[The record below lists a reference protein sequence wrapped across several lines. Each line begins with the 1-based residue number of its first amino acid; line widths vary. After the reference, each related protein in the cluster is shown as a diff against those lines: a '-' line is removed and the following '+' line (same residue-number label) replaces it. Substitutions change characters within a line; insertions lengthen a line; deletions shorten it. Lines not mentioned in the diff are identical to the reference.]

1 MFQAVQGCTKLTSLA
16 RPSDRR
22 KEIRMDLF
30 RDGLTFLRKFLA
42 KETIEEVLKPED
54 LGLIVNAL
62 LSAGINTGQA
72 TL

>member
-1 MFQAVQGCTKLTSLA
+1 
-16 RPSDRR
+16 
-22 KEIRMDLF
+22 MDLF

-42 KETIEEVLKPED
+42 KETNEEVLKPED